1 MKKVLLL
8 LILFT
13 ATFSATFAGSGGP
26 DAYGYIWRD
35 NAEPNGPT
43 YAWYD
48 ITTIGTQVLGLG
60 DDNVVGPFGFIA
72 GFQFYWYATEQIWIG
87 SNGYL
92 GFSGANIASP
102 FPTIPSTVAPNN
114 FMAVMMSDLIF
125 GSPGSNAQVFYHITG
140 DTICVSWINAP
151 FWNVTTGFTGSN
163 NFQVILNKADK
174 SITYNYQS
182 QTGITNAND
191 ITIGIENVSGGVGLQ
206 HSKNVYPVG
215 GTSIKFY
222 YPTVVTY
229 QAVDGGVN
237 WNMAEGNGAVFV
249 NKNVPALLTT
259 NVRNFG
265 NQPLSNISVTSSVSY
280 FGATTVSNTG
290 AVSALTPAGDTLI
303 EYANQ
308 LTPLNDGIYNMLTT
322 ISGIT
327 GDLVPANNTLRTKI
341 IAVDSTSPAVIF
353 DYSDGALN
361 GTGLSWSGGSGGIG
375 YYIKPSFYPAKINAY
390 QMVVMTDAAGTG
402 CFLKVFDDDGLN
414 GGPGTLLDSTF
425 AAPGSFPLGSYGTIP
440 LQNTNLII
448 QSGGFYILWEMP
460 GGANLTLARDTD
472 LPISY
477 RAMEYLGGSWASYR
491 ARSTEDFLLGVQAQQ
506 FLVRDLELVTV
517 TQPTPGSTLNTPTS
531 PQVVVKN
538 IGNLV
543 NTVTAISYRFGGLPT
558 VNENIPPNTLQPG
571 DSVSYTFSVP
581 FSSPITQT
589 GNLCI
594 WVSMNGDIT
603 RTNDTICMQITYDA
617 ATSVSENAL
626 NPIKLYPNPAYDR
639 VTLDFGQLSG
649 QGRLQLFDLQGKL
662 VRETAL
668 DLGSPYE
675 MTLEGMPTGLYQY
688 VVQSSSQFYR
698 GRLMKARP

>member
-1 MKKVLLL
+1 MKKILLTLL
-8 LILFT
+8 LITAGFT
-13 ATFSATFAGSGGP
+13 ASFAGSGGP
-26 DAYGYIWRD
+26 DAYGYYWRD

-48 ITTIGTQVLGLG
+48 ITTIGTQVFGLG

-72 GFQFYWYATEQIWIG
+72 GFQFYWYSTEQVWIG

-92 GFSGANIASP
+92 GFTGANIASP

-114 FMAVMMSDLIF
+114 FLAVMMSDLIF
-125 GSPGSNAQVFYHITG
+125 GSPGSNAQVFYHVTG
-140 DTICVSWINAP
+140 DTICVSWINVP

-163 NFQVILNKADK
+163 TFQVILNKADK

-191 ITIGIENVSGGVGLQ
+191 ITVGIENVSGAVGLQ
-206 HSKNVYPVG
+206 HSKNVYPTAGLSV
-215 GTSIKFY
+215 KFY
-222 YPTVVTY
+222 YPAVVTY

-237 WNMAEGNGAVFV
+237 WNMAEGNGGVFV
-249 NKNVPALLTT
+249 NKNVPSLLKT
-259 NVRNFG
+259 NIRNFG
-265 NQPLSNISVTSSVSY
+265 NQPLSNISVNSTVS
-280 FGATTVSNTG
+280 FGATTLVTNTG
-290 AVSALTPAGDTLI
+290 NVSALTMGSDTLL
-303 EYANQ
+303 ELTNQ
-308 LTPLNDGIYNMLTT
+308 LTPLNDGIYSMLTT

-341 IAVDSTSPAVIF
+341 IAVDTTSPAVMF
-353 DYSDGALN
+353 DYSDGGVN
-361 GTGLSWSGGSGGIG
+361 GAGLSWSGGSGGIG
-375 YYIKPSFYPAKINAY
+375 YYIQPSFYPAKINAY
-390 QMVVMTDAAGTG
+390 QMWVMTDAAGTG
-402 CFLKVFDDDGLN
+402 CFLKVFDDDGPN

-425 AAPGSFPLGSYGTIP
+425 AAPGSFPLGGYGIIP
-440 LQNTNLII
+440 LRNTNLVV

-477 RAMEYLGGSWASYR
+477 RALEYLGGSWASYR
-491 ARSTEDFLLGVQAQQ
+491 ARSTEDFLFGVQAQQ
-506 FLVRDLELVTV
+506 FLVRDLEMVNV
-517 TQPTPGSTLNTPTS
+517 IQPTPGSTLNTPTS

-538 IGNLV
+538 VGNLV
-543 NTVTAISYRFGGLPT
+543 NNVTAISYRFAGLPA

-581 FSSPITQT
+581 LSSPITQT

-617 ATSVSENAL
+617 ATSVAENAL
-626 NPIKLYPNPAYDR
+626 NPIKMYPNPAYDR

-649 QGRLQLFDLQGKL
+649 LGKLQLFDLQGKL
-662 VRETAL
+662 VREEAIEL
-668 DLGSPYE
+668 SSPYE

-688 VVQSSSQFYR
+688 VVQNNNQFYR

>member
-1 MKKVLLL
+1 MQKLLL
-8 LILFT
+8 TLFLLT
-13 ATFSATFAGSGGP
+13 AGVSATFAGSGGP
-26 DAYGYIWRD
+26 DAYGYTWRD
-35 NAEPNGPT
+35 NLEPNGPT
-43 YAWYD
+43 FAWYD
-48 ITTIGTQVLGLG
+48 ITTIGTQIFGLG
-60 DDNVVGPFGFIA
+60 DDNVVGPFGFIS
-72 GFQFYWYATEQIWIG
+72 GFQFYWYTTEQIWVG

-114 FMAVMMSDLIF
+114 FLAVMMSDLIF
-125 GSPGSNAQVFYHITG
+125 GSPGSNAQAFYHVTG

-163 NFQVILNKADK
+163 TFQVILNKADK
-174 SITYNYQS
+174 SITYNYQGQS
-182 QTGITNAND
+182 GITNAND

-206 HSKNVYPVG
+206 HSKNIYPVAG
-215 GTSIKFY
+215 RSIKFY
-222 YPTVVTY
+222 YPAVVTY

-237 WNMAEGNGAVFV
+237 WNMDEGNGGVFV
-249 NKNVPALLTT
+249 NKNVPAVLKT
-259 NVRNFG
+259 NIRNFG
-265 NQPLSNISVTSSVSY
+265 NQPLNNINVSSSVS
-280 FGATTVSNTG
+280 FLGVSAVTNTG
-290 AVSALTPAGDTLI
+290 AVSALTPGGDSLI
-303 EYANQ
+303 SFSNL
-308 LTPLNDGIYNMLTT
+308 LTPLNDGIYNMTTT

-327 GDLVPANNTLRTKI
+327 GDLVPANNTLQTKI

-353 DYSDGALN
+353 DYSDGGLN

-375 YYIKPSFYPAKINAY
+375 YYIQPSFYPAKINAY
-390 QMVVMTDAAGTG
+390 QMWIITNAAATG
-402 CFLKVFDDDGLN
+402 CYLKVFDDNGPN

-425 AAPGSFPLGSYGTIP
+425 AAPASIVMGGYSTIP
-440 LQNTNLII
+440 LRNTNLIV
-448 QSGGFYILWEMP
+448 QGGGFYILWEMP
-460 GGANLTLARDTD
+460 GGADLTLARDTD

-491 ARSTEDFLLGVQAQQ
+491 ARSTEDFLFGVQAQQ
-506 FLVRDLELVTV
+506 FLVRDLELVNV
-517 TQPTPGSTLNTPTS
+517 IQPTPGSTINTPTS

-543 NTVTAISYRFGGLPT
+543 NNVTAISYRFAGLPA
-558 VNENIPPNTLQPG
+558 VNENILPNTLQPG

-581 FSSPITQT
+581 LSSPITQT
-589 GNLCI
+589 GSLCI

-639 VTLDFGQLSG
+639 VTLDFGELTG
-649 QGRLQLFDLQGKL
+649 KGKLQLFDMQGKL
-662 VRETAL
+662 MREVQLNL
-668 DLGSPYE
+668 DGTYE
-675 MTLEGMPTGLYQY
+675 LTLEGLPTGLFQY
-688 VVQSSSQFYR
+688 VLQTENNYYR